1 MSTQTH
7 KQTGIRLPEN
17 LIMVLKKKARSRGV
31 SFNRYVEYVLNRD
44 AETILPYIDPD
55 DKINPELLSM
65 AGTIPMP
72 SQEEIDSDPRL
83 KAALGI

>member
-1 MSTQTH
+1 MSTSPYR
-7 KQTGIRLPEN
+7 QTGIRLPEN

-31 SFNRYVEYVLNRD
+31 SFNRYVEYVLNKD
-44 AETILPYIDPD
+44 AEKTLPYIDPN
-55 DKINPELLSM
+55 DKISPELLSM

>member
-1 MSTQTH
+1 M
-7 KQTGIRLPEN
+7 
-17 LIMVLKKKARSRGV
+17 
-31 SFNRYVEYVLNRD
+31 RYDLNKD
-44 AETILPYIDPD
+44 AETTLPYIDPNE
-55 DKINPELLSM
+55 KISPELLSM